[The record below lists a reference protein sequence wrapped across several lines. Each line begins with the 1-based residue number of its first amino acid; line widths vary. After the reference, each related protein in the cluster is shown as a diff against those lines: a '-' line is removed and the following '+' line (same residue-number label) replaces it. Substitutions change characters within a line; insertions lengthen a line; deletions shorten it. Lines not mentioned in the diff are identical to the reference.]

1 MVGRPL
7 PFAHQDSAGAWQRL
21 HRRLGGR
28 IGSTVAKYTC
38 RQPVESLTTGLE
50 SRPFLPCI
58 RDAERQNVAAQRRG
72 WFWRFLQGLVVALL
86 AAGGFDPP
94 REPVDII
101 ICCRAGYG
109 LRHDPPSRYLI
120 ARLGSAFTCILDHMQ
135 NAAINRLFDPRQRGK
150 LRAVIVPYLG
160 QDDSRL
166 RVGETAGFFDIPQV
180 SDAAFYGFTVRRG

>member
-1 MVGRPL
+1 V
-7 PFAHQDSAGAWQRL
+7 AASSSKA
-21 HRRLGGR
+21 GGR
-28 IGSTVAKYTC
+28 IGGTVAQYTC
-38 RQPVESLTTGLE
+38 RQPVEALDDRLGE
-50 SRPFLPCI
+50 PAVAPFLPCI

-72 WFWRFLQGLVVALL
+72 WFWRFLQALVVALL
-86 AAGGFDPP
+86 AAGGFDRP
-94 REPVDII
+94 RSPFGCEPVDII

-109 LRHDPPSRYLI
+109 LRRDPPSRYLI
-120 ARLGSAFTCILDHMQ
+120 ARLGSAFTCILDHTQ

-180 SDAAFYGFTVRRG
+180 SDAALLGFTVRRG